1 MMPKLASSEREQSA
15 SVIGEKNDNAYW
27 FAFLS
32 FVRSI
37 AVVIIIKVNRGIVF
51 QVEGHTVIVEEFFD
65 QINMGEDHSP
75 TAVSF

>member
-1 MMPKLASSEREQSA
+1 MLKLASSEREKSA
-15 SVIGEKNDNAYW
+15 SVMGEKSVNAYW
-27 FAFLS
+27 LAFLS

-37 AVVIIIKVNRGIVF
+37 AVVIITQVNRRIVF
-51 QVEGHTVIVEEFFD
+51 QVEGHTVIVKEFFN

>member
-1 MMPKLASSEREQSA
+1 MIPKLALSEREHSP
-15 SVIGEKNDNAYW
+15 SVIGEKSDNAYW
-27 FAFLS
+27 LAVLS

-37 AVVIIIKVNRGIVF
+37 AVTIIIQVNRRIVF

-65 QINMGEDHSP
+65 QINMGEDHSS

>member
-1 MMPKLASSEREQSA
+1 MIPKLASSEREKSA
-15 SVIGEKNDNAYW
+15 SVIGDKGDNAYW
-27 FAFLS
+27 LAVLS

-37 AVVIIIKVNRGIVF
+37 AVVIIIQVNRRIVF
-51 QVEGHTVIVEEFFD
+51 QVKGHTVIVEEFFD